1 MKKIFLILLLFST
14 LSFSENNILLYKNES
29 YKEKALEQ
37 LFKAIKTRNNIYALS
52 LLSPKKEINKKSYN
66 VIDDT
71 ENKRTI
77 IDINWKNNKGYDPVT
92 VAVIYNNLD
101 MLKLLLERGA
111 KLNTYSVFNRTIL
124 VLAIEYGST
133 KVAEY
138 LIDNYK
144 FLVNKSC
151 LDDGWTALQEAVLKE
166 NKKIVLKLLRN
177 GAKIRQKDKNGYDV
191 YDLATRH
198 GKGIMVKVIRD
209 YELGILK

>member
-1 MKKIFLILLLFST
+1 MKKIFLILLLFSS
-14 LSFSENNILLYKNES
+14 LSFSENSISLYKDEGL
-29 YKEKALEQ
+29 KEAALDQ
-37 LFKAIKTRNNIYALS
+37 LFKAIKTKNNIYAQA
-52 LLSPKKEINKKSYN
+52 LLSPKKQIKKNSYN
-66 VIDDT
+66 VINDA
-71 ENKRTI
+71 EEKRTI
-77 IDINWKNNKGYDPVT
+77 IDVNWKNRKGYDPVT

-101 MLKLLLERGA
+101 MLKLLLKRGA
-111 KLNTYSVFNRTIL
+111 NLNTYSVFNRTIL

-144 FLVNKSC
+144 FLVNTAC

-166 NKKIVLKLLRN
+166 NKKIVLKLLKN

-198 GKGIMVKVIRD
+198 GKGLMVKMIRD